1 VFGHTHRLEDRN
13 TRRREAVYFIYVARD
28 RDHFRDFG
36 TSASHMTHEDFR
48 SVECVIII
56 TLILRSEQRLLYVIF
71 QIFPR
76 FHFPVHC
83 PSLII
88 FHTFF
93 LFCRFFIYPYP
104 WVPLILLFMFSSCF
118 SHCLPSKNSPN
129 YVLLVC
135 PKSNYHLFCVNTI
148 FQFRLYSALKMEAV
162 CSTPAL
168 FNNLPTELLAVLS
181 PRYTVGLLS
190 VCRNIGTVIRCL

>member
-1 VFGHTHRLEDRN
+1 M
-13 TRRREAVYFIYVARD
+13 RRCEVVYFIYVARD

-93 LFCRFFIYPYP
+93 LFCRFLSILTHGSHSSFFSCSLH
-104 WVPLILLFMFSSCF
+104 VSLIVYHQKTARITSYWFAPSPITTFSVLIPFF
-118 SHCLPSKNSPN
+118 SFGCILP
-129 YVLLVC
+129 
-135 PKSNYHLFCVNTI
+135 
-148 FQFRLYSALKMEAV
+148 
-162 CSTPAL
+162 
-168 FNNLPTELLAVLS
+168 
-181 PRYTVGLLS
+181 
-190 VCRNIGTVIRCL
+190 

>member
-1 VFGHTHRLEDRN
+1 MFGHTHRLEDRN

-28 RDHFRDFG
+28 RDHFRDFW

-93 LFCRFFIYPYP
+93 LFCRFFYLSLPMGP
-104 WVPLILLFMFSSCF
+104 THPSFHVLFMFLSLS
-118 SHCLPSKNSPN
+118 
-129 YVLLVC
+129 
-135 PKSNYHLFCVNTI
+135 TI
-148 FQFRLYSALKMEAV
+148 KKQ
-162 CSTPAL
+162 P
-168 FNNLPTELLAVLS
+168 ELR
-181 PRYTVGLLS
+181 PVGLPQVQLPPFL
-190 VCRNIGTVIRCL
+190 C